1 VSKLFIRSAPLIGFR
16 QTVCELGGDPEE
28 LIKMVGLDS
37 MVLDDPE
44 MIIPRDTVSRLF
56 NLTAEKTGCEYF
68 GILLSKHLD
77 MSVLGPFGL
86 LVQHSNTVGDA
97 LHLLI
102 QHASIRFQGAEL
114 GLQVEGEL
122 ASFYNH
128 FNTIDE
134 NVQGMMVSAGLAF
147 TLMKSL
153 CGENFRPVEYHT
165 TFERPEFANIL
176 IQHLKAPIR
185 FSQERNQIVF
195 KASDLNTKIPKKFG
209 NFERYLHPLIEEGER
224 MPEDIVNHTEYL
236 IRMLLP
242 EGKCSLE
249 NISALLYT
257 SDRNLQRNLK
267 ARGTSFRQLVDRI
280 RKSIAQQ
287 QLRHSNLS
295 NSQLAYM
302 LGYTELSTFTRSFKR
317 WFGVAPSKW
326 RSK

>member
-1 VSKLFIRSAPLIGFR
+1 MSKLFIRSAPLIGFR
-16 QTVCELGGDPEE
+16 QTVRELGGDPEE

-37 MVLDDPE
+37 LVLDDPE
-44 MIIPRDTVSRLF
+44 VIIPRDTVSRLF

-102 QHASIRFQGAEL
+102 QHAPTRFQGAEL

-122 ASFYNH
+122 ASFYTH
-128 FNTIDE
+128 FITTDE
-134 NVQGMMVSAGLAF
+134 DRAQGIMVNAGLTF

-185 FSQERNQIVF
+185 FSQERNQIFF
-195 KASDLNTKIPKKFG
+195 KASDLNTKISNKF
-209 NFERYLHPLIEEGER
+209 
-224 MPEDIVNHTEYL
+224 
-236 IRMLLP
+236 
-242 EGKCSLE
+242 
-249 NISALLYT
+249 
-257 SDRNLQRNLK
+257 
-267 ARGTSFRQLVDRI
+267 
-280 RKSIAQQ
+280 
-287 QLRHSNLS
+287 
-295 NSQLAYM
+295 
-302 LGYTELSTFTRSFKR
+302 
-317 WFGVAPSKW
+317 
-326 RSK
+326 